1 VRLVNVTGVSVGV
14 SITAGQE
21 RGEEPHITS
30 LGRIELTG
38 TMDEPV
44 RDTRDVDYG
53 VCRRP
58 KARLQPGAVDW
69 PRSWDSAFDASGHLH
84 SPSRFRPRVVVGSL
98 GVVEAR
104 AYVPYPAALSVGLRA
119 QHLVLDVP

>member
-53 VCRRP
+53 VMPTTQSPAPTRR
-58 KARLQPGAVDW
+58 RGL
-69 PRSWDSAFDASGHLH
+69 ASFMG
-84 SPSRFRPRVVVGSL
+84 F
-98 GVVEAR
+98 
-104 AYVPYPAALSVGLRA
+104 GL
-119 QHLVLDVP
+119 